1 MTGPDLLCLIPFIII
16 ASAPI
21 VLMLIITVSR
31 NFRVVYGS
39 SLFMFLAAAFSL
51 FIIAPYTTHKI
62 STLVII
68 DNYGIMFLGIILCA
82 AILITVISYEYL
94 KKQFGEREEYF
105 IILFLA
111 VLGAMFLIVAN
122 SFVTFFLGLETLSIS
137 LYVLI
142 AYLKNRNDCIEAGV
156 KFLIIS
162 SMSSAFLLFGIG
174 LIYAKAGTMN
184 FQEITSAAGSSNL
197 LTPAFLAG
205 TALILT
211 GIGFKLALVPFHI
224 WTPDI
229 YQGAPA
235 PVTTFIATIS
245 KSSVLA
251 LALRL
256 FIDIKGYEN
265 NALFV
270 VISGIA
276 VLSMFTGNLLALHQ
290 ANIKRLLA
298 YSSIANM
305 GYLMIPLLTGTG
317 NGIEAAMFYL
327 AAYLITTL
335 GAFGIISILSVC
347 ERDAE
352 NVEDFRGLFW
362 TNPWL
367 ATVMTVVLLSLAGIP
382 LTAGFISKFYV
393 VLAGVNSGLWL
404 LAVCLIVNSV
414 ISLFYYLRV
423 IKTMFSQAE
432 AKTSVNVP
440 LAANIALIIILAG
453 ILFLGIFPSF
463 MGELISSFSGIN

>member
-1 MTGPDLLCLIPFIII
+1 M
-16 ASAPI
+16 
-21 VLMLIITVSR
+21 LMITISR
-31 NFRVVYGS
+31 NFRAVYGFS
-39 SLFMFLAAAFSL
+39 FFMFLAAASSL
-51 FIIAPYTTHKI
+51 FLIAPYTTHKI
-62 STLVII
+62 STLIII
-68 DNYGIMFLGIILCA
+68 DNYGIMFLGIILGA
-82 AILITVISYEYL
+82 SILITVISYEYL

-111 VLGAMFLIVAN
+111 VLGATFLILAN

-142 AYLKNRNDCIEAGV
+142 AYLKVRNDSIEAGV

-162 SMSSAFLLFGIG
+162 SLSSAFLLFGMG
-174 LIYAKAGTMN
+174 LIYAQAGTMN
-184 FQEITSAAGSSNL
+184 FQEIASAAGSSNL
-197 LTPAFLAG
+197 LTPIFLTG
-205 TALILT
+205 TGLILA

-224 WTPDI
+224 WTPDV

-235 PVTTFIATIS
+235 PVTTFIATVS
-245 KSSVLA
+245 KGSVLA

-256 FIDIKGYEN
+256 FIDIRGFEN
-265 NALFV
+265 NTLVIV
-270 VISGIA
+270 VSGISA
-276 VLSMFTGNLLALHQ
+276 LSMFTGNLLALNQ
-290 ANIKRLLA
+290 INIKRLLA

-305 GYLMIPLLTGTG
+305 GYLMIPLLTGTT

-335 GAFGIISILSVC
+335 GAFGVISILSVC

-367 ATVMTVVLLSLAGIP
+367 ATVMTLALLSLAGIP

-393 VLAGVNSGLWL
+393 VLTGVNSGLWL
-404 LAVCLIVNSV
+404 LAVCLIINSV

-423 IKTMFSQAE
+423 IKTMFSSEGTKA
-432 AKTSVNVP
+432 AVRVP
-440 LAANIALIIILAG
+440 VAANIALIIILTG
-453 ILFLGIFPSF
+453 ILFLGLFPSF
-463 MGELISSFSGIN
+463 MTELIGSFSAIN